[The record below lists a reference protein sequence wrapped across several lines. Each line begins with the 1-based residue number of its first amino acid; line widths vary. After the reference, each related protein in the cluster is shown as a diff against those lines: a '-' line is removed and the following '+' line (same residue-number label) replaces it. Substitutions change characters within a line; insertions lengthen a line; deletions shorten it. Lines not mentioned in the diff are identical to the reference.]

1 MSGRHTN
8 AAGHIASIGVM
19 ITKRGRELANMSPTP
34 NPAADLRITELVDEL
49 NALIESGRAKS
60 RRNAA

>member
-8 AAGHIASIGVM
+8 TAGHIASIGVM

-34 NPAADLRITELVDEL
+34 NPAADMEITKLVDEL
-49 NALIESGRAKS
+49 NALLERGRAEG
-60 RRNAA
+60 RRDAA